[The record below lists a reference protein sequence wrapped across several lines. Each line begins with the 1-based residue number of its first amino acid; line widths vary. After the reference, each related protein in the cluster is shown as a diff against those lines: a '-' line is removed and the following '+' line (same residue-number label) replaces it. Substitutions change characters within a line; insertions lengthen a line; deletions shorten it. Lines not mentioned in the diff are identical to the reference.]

1 MNVDKQCNRALSAS
15 LRRISVLWPVFGIIA
30 LMLAVAGGA
39 SADPLVQCQA
49 TAGPTVGN
57 NQLNPTQCSTS
68 QTDNYS
74 TTKAVS
80 IGDDEFVTF
89 SYSQQ
94 AQASVSATLGNLH
107 GQATA
112 SATDSPAYYEYTDAD
127 GNAAI
132 QTNTL
137 VEPPEGGSGLASWAD
152 TITLENGNGGTGEVE
167 FQVTLTL
174 NATTT
179 TSNCSEGSFGSTDA
193 GAIASV
199 NLFGAGESFQGGGTT
214 LQVVQEACG
223 GSTPTETI
231 KAIIAEPG
239 GTSVP
244 ISGSLNLGADAA
256 TGYPNPDAPDLNAF
270 VQSSSASVSALDTA
284 SVYIDPITP
293 GAYYTDS
300 TGAIDFLETPS
311 SSGGSGPTTTP
322 EPGEFALL
330 ALGLPFLAALRKR
343 WCARPSV
350 LQR

>member
-1 MNVDKQCNRALSAS
+1 MNVDRQCDGVLSGRVARMAGSALR
-15 LRRISVLWPVFGIIA
+15 LVFGIAA
-30 LMLAVAGGA
+30 LMLAIPTPA
-39 SADPLVQCQA
+39 SADPLIQCQT

-57 NQLNPTQCSTS
+57 TQSNPTQCSTS

-74 TTKAVS
+74 TTKAVP

-89 SYSQQ
+89 NYSQ
-94 AQASVSATLGNLH
+94 ASNASVSATIGSLH

-112 SATDSPAYYEYTDAD
+112 SATDSPAYYTYTDAD

-137 VEPPEGGSGLASWAD
+137 IEPPEGGSGLASWAD
-152 TITLENGNGGTGEVE
+152 TITLENGNGSTSEVE

-193 GAIASV
+193 GAVASV

-231 KAIIAEPG
+231 KAIIAEPS
-239 GTSVP
+239 GTGVP

-256 TGYPNPDAPDLNAF
+256 TGYPNPAAPDLSAF

-293 GAYYTDS
+293 GAYYVDS
-300 TGAIDFLETPS
+300 TGAMNFLETPS
-311 SSGGSGPTTTP
+311 GSSGGSGPMTTP
-322 EPGEFALL
+322 EPNELALL
-330 ALGLPFLAALRKR
+330 ALGLPFIAALRTR
-343 WCARPSV
+343 RPG
-350 LQR
+350 